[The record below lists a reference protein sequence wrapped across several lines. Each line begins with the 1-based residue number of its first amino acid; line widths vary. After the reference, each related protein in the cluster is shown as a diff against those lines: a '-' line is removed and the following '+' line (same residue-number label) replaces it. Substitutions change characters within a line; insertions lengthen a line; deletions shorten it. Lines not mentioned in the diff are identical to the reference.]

1 ILMPRLSDTM
11 EEGVISRWNVKVGD
25 EVTKGDI
32 LGEIETDKATMDFEA
47 YDTGVV
53 SSLLVEEG
61 ATVAIGERVAVLG
74 EDADDSGDSG
84 EGGDADDSG
93 EPEEGEESEDTGE
106 PAAGEESGGDEEPGD
121 EAAASGGSGD
131 EESGADEASGDGEEP
146 ADSASASEES
156 DGAAVRISPL
166 ARKMAEK
173 HDIDTGQIE
182 GTGPRGRIIR
192 VDVEKAISDGGALGD
207 DGQADKAAQKEPSAQ
222 KGSSEDTT
230 VSLNANQR
238 VTAKRLS
245 DNAGVPTFRLTSKVE
260 ADALMAFRA
269 EINERLAATGD
280 KISLTDL
287 LPRACAVMLRAH
299 PEVNASWNGDSI
311 IRRGAVNV
319 GIAVA
324 LDSGLIVPVISNA
337 DHKSVSRIG
346 RESRDLADRAKS
358 GKLHP
363 DEFTGGTF
371 SISNLGMYGIDDFTA
386 IINPPEAAILAV
398 GAAVDEPVV
407 RDGELTT
414 RTVITMTMTVDHR
427 VLNGAEA
434 AVFLGDLK
442 SLLEEPLRIVV

>member
-1 ILMPRLSDTM
+1 MTDILMPRLSDTM

-74 EDADDSGDSG
+74 EDAGDSG
-84 EGGDADDSG
+84 GSDDSG

-106 PAAGEESGGDEEPGD
+106 PAAGEESGDDDE
-121 EAAASGGSGD
+121 SGD
-131 EESGADEASGDGEEP
+131 SEES
-146 ADSASASEES
+146 ADSVSTSEES
-156 DGAAVRISPL
+156 DEEESSQTEASSTKSQGSDGTAVRISPL

-173 HDIDTGQIE
+173 HDIDAAEIE

-192 VDVEKAISDGGALGD
+192 VDVEKAISESGESGD
-207 DGQADKAAQKEPSAQ
+207 DGQADRTAQKESSAQ
-222 KGSSEDTT
+222 RESSEDTT

-238 VTAKRLS
+238 VTAERLS
-245 DNAGVPTFRLTSKVE
+245 DSAGVPTFRLTSKVE

-287 LPRACAVMLRAH
+287 LTRACAVMLRAH

-311 IRRGAVNV
+311 IRRGAVNI

-324 LDSGLIVPVISNA
+324 LDSGLIVPVITDA
-337 DHKSVSRIG
+337 DHKSVSQIG

-398 GAAVDEPVV
+398 GAAVDEPAV

>member
-1 ILMPRLSDTM
+1 
-11 EEGVISRWNVKVGD
+11 
-25 EVTKGDI
+25 
-32 LGEIETDKATMDFEA
+32 
-47 YDTGVV
+47 
-53 SSLLVEEG
+53 
-61 ATVAIGERVAVLG
+61 
-74 EDADDSGDSG
+74 
-84 EGGDADDSG
+84 
-93 EPEEGEESEDTGE
+93 EDTGE
-106 PAAGEESGGDEEPGD
+106 PAAGEDSGNDDESGDEVAASADSGGDEESD
-121 EAAASGGSGD
+121 
-131 EESGADEASGDGEEP
+131 ADEQSGDGDQSG
-146 ADSASASEES
+146 DSASASEES
-156 DGAAVRISPL
+156 VDGESSAEAASSAERRGTDDAAVRISPL

-173 HDIDTGQIE
+173 HDIDASEIE

-192 VDVEKAISDGGALGD
+192 VDVEKAISENGEPGD
-207 DGQADKAAQKEPSAQ
+207 NGQPDRAAPKE
-222 KGSSEDTT
+222 SSEDTT

-287 LPRACAVMLRAH
+287 LTRACAVMLRAH

-311 IRRGAVNV
+311 IRRGAVNI

-324 LDSGLIVPVISNA
+324 LDSGLIVPVITDA
-337 DHKSVSRIG
+337 DHKSVGQIG

-398 GAAVDEPVV
+398 GAAVDEPAV
-407 RDGELTT
+407 RDGERTT
-414 RTVITMTMTVDHR
+414 RAVITVTVTVGHR
-427 VLNGAEA
+427 VLDGAGA
-434 AVFLGDLK
+434 AGFLGELK
-442 SLLEEPLRIVV
+442 SLRGGPRRIVV

>member
-1 ILMPRLSDTM
+1 M
-11 EEGVISRWNVKVGD
+11 
-25 EVTKGDI
+25 
-32 LGEIETDKATMDFEA
+32 
-47 YDTGVV
+47 
-53 SSLLVEEG
+53 
-61 ATVAIGERVAVLG
+61 
-74 EDADDSGDSG
+74 AD
-84 EGGDADDSG
+84 
-93 EPEEGEESEDTGE
+93 
-106 PAAGEESGGDEEPGD
+106 
-121 EAAASGGSGD
+121 
-131 EESGADEASGDGEEP
+131 
-146 ADSASASEES
+146 
-156 DGAAVRISPL
+156 
-166 ARKMAEK
+166 K
-173 HDIDTGQIE
+173 HDIDTGEIE

-192 VDVEKAISDGGALGD
+192 VDVEKAISDGGEPGD
-207 DGQADKAAQKEPSAQ
+207 DGQADKAAQKESAVQ
-222 KGSSEDTT
+222 KESSEDTT

-287 LPRACAVMLRAH
+287 LTRACAVMLRAH

-324 LDSGLIVPVISNA
+324 LDSGLIVPVITNA

-442 SLLEEPLRIVV
+442 SLLEESLRIVV

>member
-1 ILMPRLSDTM
+1 
-11 EEGVISRWNVKVGD
+11 GD
-25 EVTKGDI
+25 
-32 LGEIETDKATMDFEA
+32 A
-47 YDTGVV
+47 
-53 SSLLVEEG
+53 
-61 ATVAIGERVAVLG
+61 
-74 EDADDSGDSG
+74 GDS
-84 EGGDADDSG
+84 D

-106 PAAGEESGGDEEPGD
+106 PAAGEDSGNDDESGDEVAASADSGGDEESD
-121 EAAASGGSGD
+121 
-131 EESGADEASGDGEEP
+131 ADEQSGDGDQSG
-146 ADSASASEES
+146 DSASASEES
-156 DGAAVRISPL
+156 VDGESSAEAASSAERRGTDDAAVRISPL

-173 HDIDTGQIE
+173 HDIDAAEIE

-192 VDVEKAISDGGALGD
+192 VDVEKAISENGERGD
-207 DGQADKAAQKEPSAQ
+207 DGQADRAAQQESSAQ
-222 KGSSEDTT
+222 RESSEDTT

-238 VTAKRLS
+238 VTAERLS
-245 DNAGVPTFRLTSKVE
+245 ANAGVPTFRLTAKVE

-287 LPRACAVMLRAH
+287 LTRACAVMLRAH

-324 LDSGLIVPVISNA
+324 LDSGLIVPVVTNA

-386 IINPPEAAILAV
+386 IINPPEAA
-398 GAAVDEPVV
+398 
-407 RDGELTT
+407 
-414 RTVITMTMTVDHR
+414 
-427 VLNGAEA
+427 
-434 AVFLGDLK
+434 
-442 SLLEEPLRIVV
+442 